1 MDSPNKDRRAHS
13 RVTASVP
20 ASIRRDNA
28 VLTHNAVT
36 RDLSMSGVFLYADE
50 PIAQGTKLEIIL
62 ILPEELG
69 LGPKQWAC
77 CQASVVRIEERDGN
91 RFGVAASLER
101 LDVLPEIP
109 D

>member
-1 MDSPNKDRRAHS
+1 
-13 RVTASVP
+13 
-20 ASIRRDNA
+20 
-28 VLTHNAVT
+28 
-36 RDLSMSGVFLYADE
+36 MSGVFLYVDE

-69 LGPKQWAC
+69 LGQKQWAC
-77 CQASVVRIEERDGN
+77 CRASVLRIEEDGS
-91 RFGVAASLER
+91 RFGVAASVDR

>member
-1 MDSPNKDRRAHS
+1 MDSPKKDRRTHS

-20 ASIRRDNA
+20 ASIRCDNG

-50 PIAQGTKLEIIL
+50 PITQGTKLEIIL

-69 LGPKQWAC
+69 LGEKQWAC
-77 CQASVVRIEERDGN
+77 CHASVVRIEENGS
-91 RFGVAASLER
+91 RFGVAASVDR

>member
-1 MDSPNKDRRAHS
+1 MDSSNKDRRTHS
-13 RVTASVP
+13 RVNARVP
-20 ASIRRDNA
+20 ASIRCNNA

-36 RDLSMSGVFLYADE
+36 RDLSMSGMFLYADE

-69 LGPKQWAC
+69 LGEKQWAC
-77 CQASVVRIEERDGN
+77 CHASVIRIEKDGS
-91 RFGVAASLER
+91 RFGVAASVDR
-101 LDVLPEIP
+101 LDVLPEVP